1 MTDRPLPPSAGGM
14 NRRQFLAR
22 AGILGAVAAL
32 WQVPG
37 LLSARGWADPAY
49 AQEVDL
55 VRDTLN
61 GLVAFVWAG
70 DDEYSLAQGDATDA
84 PGAIAAGTTDA
95 FIEALDNFLPAPD
108 GPIDPL
114 HNDMTVP
121 LSGAIANLLN
131 VVALTVNPAAAGA
144 AFLSPF
150 ARLSLAEKAEVFRVL
165 EEDTGAP
172 DADLPQPFTRASGN
186 FDFVAGILPGFV
198 AFLAFSEQQ
207 MFDPETKTLT
217 GRPVGW
223 DHTGYQDDRTVP
235 VEGWDELLGYYGGR
249 RSADA

>member
-1 MTDRPLPPSAGGM
+1 MIQQPPAPASGM
-14 NRRQFLAR
+14 DRRQFLAR
-22 AGILGAVAAL
+22 AGMLGAAAVL

-49 AQEVDL
+49 AQEADL

-61 GLVAFVWAG
+61 GLVALIWPG
-70 DDEYSLAQGDATDA
+70 DDEYSLAQGDATDR
-84 PGAIAAGTTDA
+84 PGAIAAGTTEA

-108 GPIDPL
+108 GPLDPL
-114 HNDMTVP
+114 HNDEAMP

-131 VVALTVNPAAAGA
+131 VVALTVNPAASGG

-150 ARLSLAEKAEVFRVL
+150 ARLSLEEKAEVFRFL

-207 MFDPETKTLT
+207 VFDASTKTLT

-223 DHTGYQDDRTVP
+223 DHTGYQGDRTVP
-235 VEGWDELLGYYGGR
+235 VEGWDEFLGYYAGR